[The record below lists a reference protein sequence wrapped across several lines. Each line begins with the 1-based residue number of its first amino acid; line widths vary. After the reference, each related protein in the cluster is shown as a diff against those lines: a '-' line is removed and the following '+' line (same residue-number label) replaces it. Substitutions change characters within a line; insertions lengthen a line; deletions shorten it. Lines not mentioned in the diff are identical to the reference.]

1 MPYNKSKRSY
11 YKSYDDLGRTQK
23 WKRFKRQ
30 KNFFAALVYS
40 IADAKNSPSY
50 SSINPSDNFSE
61 TENLTTSQT
70 NYFHAYASTDQC
82 QSSSKLNNWVRN
94 SDSDNKKSCVKL
106 DPLNLKNFLKNW
118 VLKEVNVPKSSVTSL
133 LKTFFSE

>member
-1 MPYNKSKRSY
+1 MI
-11 YKSYDDLGRTQK
+11 LEEL
-23 WKRFKRQ
+23 
-30 KNFFAALVYS
+30 KNVYALRDKKIFSAALVYS

-118 VLKEVNVPKSSVTSL
+118 VLKVNVPKSSVTSL
-133 LKTFFSE
+133 LKTFFSK